1 MKIGGDASQH
11 SIKYGALEVSTL
23 SDEQIQQLP
32 TEGVAYPNYYRRL
45 AKYRVRV
52 VLKVPRR
59 HKEGC
64 PVECC
69 HLKSGGDTAAAHAG
83 WALFSPVAPVGG
95 RKVCFDCLA
104 PAGDW
109 TDRERI
115 AAAARRGFIY
125 HGASN
130 HVNIIGKLRALGK
143 LPADT
148 PDEHCPHCGLLIT
161 DAVEAAW
168 LAKLAACEDDDERAQ
183 LLKEAAI
190 ECGGGVRGSL
200 PVSPIENED
209 RAPSALHTRINVT
222 GNCLGVTFLAV
233 ARDSPTEQTR
243 RRALR
248 GPLSLTP
255 LPSAHP
261 KNRTFAPVSNPLR
274 SLLRPPQPLFA
285 APSPCPHLARRWAGP
300 IQSGPG
306 RGAHRAPCMCVA
318 PQRLFVPD

>member
-125 HGASN
+125 QGTSN

-190 ECGGGVRGSL
+190 ECGRRRPRLAPGLADRERGPRAVGAAHAHQRHRQL
-200 PVSPIENED
+200 PRRDIPRRRPRQPD
-209 RAPSALHTRINVT
+209 RADPQ
-222 GNCLGVTFLAV
+222 
-233 ARDSPTEQTR
+233 ARAAWT
-243 RRALR
+243 
-248 GPLSLTP
+248 SLTHTSP
-255 LPSAHP
+255 L
-261 KNRTFAPVSNPLR
+261 
-274 SLLRPPQPLFA
+274 
-285 APSPCPHLARRWAGP
+285 C
-300 IQSGPG
+300 
-306 RGAHRAPCMCVA
+306 A
-318 PQRLFVPD
+318 PQKSNFRPCF